1 MLLPIKWLK
10 DYIDT
15 KKSARELAD
24 GLTLSGSHVES
35 IISLDPGIENV
46 VVGKILTLEDHPN
59 ADKLIICN
67 IDVGSEKLVIVTGAK
82 NLSVGDYIPVAKVGA
97 KLPDLDIEVTNFR
110 GVDSYGM
117 LCSLKELGFKDSV
130 IPKEYR
136 DGIYILDKEYELGMD
151 IKDVLGLNDQVI
163 EFEITPNRPDCLSI
177 IGMARETAATFDY
190 ELQEPDIRIENEVD
204 DIYDYANGI
213 EVETENCVRYYSRV
227 IKDVKIGKSPM
238 WMQERLMEAGV
249 RPISNIVDIT
259 NFVMLE
265 YGEPLHA
272 FDLDNLQG
280 KKIIVR
286 QALEGEKLTTLDGE
300 ERILD
305 TKDIVIA
312 DAKNPIGLA
321 GIMGGLD
328 SEITDNTK
336 MVLLEGANFNSR
348 NIRLTSKKFGLRTEA
363 STRFEKGID
372 PNLGEIA
379 VERVCQLIEQI
390 GAGTVV
396 KNKIDVY
403 NKKAM
408 PKHVT
413 MRPERSNALLGIEM
427 SVGDMIKSLN
437 GLGLKSTFDGQLIQT
452 VVPTFRL
459 DIDIEADLI
468 EEVGR
473 LYGFHNIE
481 SKPLLGA
488 LTRGEKPYK
497 ITIEDKVKTILQGL
511 GLNEV
516 MTYSFISPKAYDKIN
531 LKDDDSLRKYIR
543 LINPLGEDYSTMR
556 TTLIPNMLDLL
567 GRNFNRG
574 IESMYAFE
582 IGNTF
587 IPKSLPVTELPD
599 ENKKLSLGLYG
610 EADFYELKDIVE
622 NALSRLGIRN
632 LQYERLETNQTFHP
646 GRTAKLFYKGDC
658 LGIIGEIHPMVMENY
673 DIKARVYIAELDFG
687 KIVEYT
693 NLDIKYNPLPKY
705 PAMTRDIALVVKEEV
720 MVGDIEKIILKHGS
734 GIIESVKLFDIYRG
748 NQVQEGLKSV
758 AYSIIYRSHERT
770 LVDDEVNKIQDRIV
784 KDLEQSL
791 DAKLRSF

>member
-10 DYIDT
+10 DYIKT
-15 KKSARELAD
+15 EKSARELAD

-35 IISLDPGIENV
+35 IIHLNPGIENV
-46 VVGKILTLEDHPN
+46 VVGKILSLEDHPN

-67 IDVGSEKLVIVTGAK
+67 IDLGSEKIIIVTGAK

-97 KLPDLDIEVTNFR
+97 KLPGLDIELTNFR

-117 LCSLKELGFKDSV
+117 LCSLKELGFADSV
-130 IPKEYR
+130 IPKDFR
-136 DGIYILDKEYELGMD
+136 DGIYILDKEYELGLD

-190 ELQEPDIRIENEVD
+190 QLQEPVIKIENEVD
-204 DIYDYANGI
+204 DIYDYSNGI
-213 EVETENCVRYYSRV
+213 EVETENCLRYYSRV
-227 IKDVKIGKSPM
+227 IKDVKIGKSPL
-238 WMQERLMEAGV
+238 WMQQRLMEAGV
-249 RPISNIVDIT
+249 RPISNIVDVT

-272 FDLDNLQG
+272 FDLDQLNG

-305 TKDIVIA
+305 KNDIVIA
-312 DAKNPIGLA
+312 DAKDPIGLA
-321 GIMGGLD
+321 GVMGGLD
-328 SEITDNTK
+328 SEITEDTK
-336 MVLLEGANFNSR
+336 IVLLEGANFNSR
-348 NIRLTSKKFGLRTEA
+348 NIRLTSKKFGLRSEA
-363 STRFEKGID
+363 STRFEKGLD

-379 VERVCQLIEQI
+379 VERVCQLIEEI
-390 GAGTVV
+390 GAGRVV
-396 KNKIDVY
+396 KNHIDVY
-403 NKKAM
+403 NTKAEKKTIAL
-408 PKHVT
+408 
-413 MRPERSNALLGIEM
+413 RPERANMLLGVEIPVE
-427 SVGDMIKSLN
+427 DMLKSLN
-437 GLGLKSTFDGQLIQT
+437 GLGLKSSFDGELIHSEI
-452 VVPTFRL
+452 PTYRL

-488 LTRGEKPYK
+488 LTRGTKPYHM
-497 ITIEDKVKTILQGL
+497 TLEDKVKSILQGL
-511 GLNEV
+511 GMNEV

-531 LKDDDSLRKYIR
+531 LSPDDPLRNYIR

-567 GRNFNRG
+567 ARNYNRG

-587 IPKSLPVTELPD
+587 IPESLPVRELPQ
-599 ENKKLSLGLYG
+599 EIKKLSLGLYG

-622 NALSRLGIRN
+622 NSLSRLGIKN
-632 LQYERLETNQTFHP
+632 LQYERVETNPAFHP
-646 GRTAKLFYKGDC
+646 GRSAQVFYNEEC
-658 LGIIGEIHPMVMENY
+658 LGIIGEVHPLVLENY
-673 DIKARVYIAELDFG
+673 DIKSRVYITELDFA
-687 KIVEYT
+687 KIVDFT
-693 NLDIKYNPLPKY
+693 NLDIEYSPLPKY
-705 PAMTRDIALVVKEEV
+705 PAMTRDIAVVVKEDV
-720 MVGDIEKIILKHGS
+720 MVGDIEKIILNHAS
-734 GIIESVKLFDIYRG
+734 GILESIKLFDIYRG

-770 LVDDEVNKIQDRIV
+770 LTEDEVNEIQDKII
-784 KDLEQSL
+784 KDLEAKI

>member
-10 DYIDT
+10 DYIKT
-15 KKSARELAD
+15 EKSARELAD

-35 IISLDPGIENV
+35 ILSLNPGIENV
-46 VVGKILTLEDHPN
+46 VVGKILSLEDHPN

-67 IDVGSEKLVIVTGAK
+67 IDVGSEKVIIVTGAK
-82 NLSVGDYIPVAKVGA
+82 NLSVGDYIPVAKLGA
-97 KLPDLDIEVTNFR
+97 KLPGLDIELTNFR

-117 LCSLKELGFKDSV
+117 LCSLKELGFTDSV
-130 IPKEYR
+130 IPKEFR
-136 DGIYILDKEYELGMD
+136 DGIYILDKEYELGLD

-190 ELQEPDIRIENEVD
+190 QLQEPTIKIENEVD
-204 DIYDYANGI
+204 DIYDYTNGI
-213 EVETENCVRYYSRV
+213 EVETENCLRYYSRV
-227 IKDVKIGKSPM
+227 IKDVKIGKSPL
-238 WMQERLMEAGV
+238 WMQQRLMEAGV
-249 RPISNIVDIT
+249 RPISNIVDVT

-272 FDLDNLQG
+272 FDLDQLNG

-305 TKDIVIA
+305 TNDIVIA

-321 GIMGGLD
+321 GVMGGLD
-328 SEITDNTK
+328 SEITKDTK
-336 MVLLEGANFNSR
+336 IVLLEGANFNSR
-348 NIRLTSKKFGLRTEA
+348 NIRLTSKKFGLRSEA
-363 STRFEKGID
+363 STRFEKGLD

-379 VERVCQLIEQI
+379 VERVCQLIEEI

-396 KNKIDVY
+396 KNHIDVY
-403 NKKAM
+403 NTKAV
-408 PKHVT
+408 PKT
-413 MRPERSNALLGIEM
+413 IALRPERANMLLGVE
-427 SVGDMIKSLN
+427 VPVEDMLKSLN
-437 GLGLKSTFDGQLIQT
+437 GLGLKSSFDGKLIHSEI
-452 VVPTFRL
+452 PTYRL

-488 LTRGEKPYK
+488 LTRGTKPYHMA
-497 ITIEDKVKTILQGL
+497 IADRVKSILQGL
-511 GLNEV
+511 GMNEV

-531 LKDDDSLRKYIR
+531 LNTDDPLREYIR

-556 TTLIPNMLDLL
+556 TTLIPNILDLL
-567 GRNFNRG
+567 ARNYNRG

-587 IPKSLPVTELPD
+587 IPKSLPVRELPD
-599 ENKKLSLGLYG
+599 EIKKLSLGLYG
-610 EADFYELKDIVE
+610 ESDFYELKDIVE
-622 NALSRLGIRN
+622 NSLSRLGIKN
-632 LQYERLETNQTFHP
+632 LQYERVETDPTFHP
-646 GRTAKLFYKGDC
+646 GRTARVFYNEEC
-658 LGIIGEIHPMVMENY
+658 LGIIGEVHPLVLENY
-673 DIKARVYIAELDFG
+673 DLKTRVYIAELDFA
-687 KIVEYT
+687 KIVDFT
-693 NLDIKYNPLPKY
+693 SLDIKYSPLPKY
-705 PAMTRDIALVVKEEV
+705 PAMTRDIAVVVKEDV
-720 MVGDIEKIILKHGS
+720 MVGDIEKIILNHGS
-734 GIIESVKLFDIYRG
+734 EILESVKLFDIYRG

-758 AYSIIYRSHERT
+758 AYSIIYRSYERT
-770 LVDDEVNKIQDRIV
+770 LTDDEVNEIQEKIIR
-784 KDLEQSL
+784 DLEDSI